1 MRVQRSIRL
10 RSVTYVFYAQDLK
23 RNDPLNLL
31 AKTLKLYVSEGSTAH
46 LNLVNQ
52 LVGTYLMSAERSDNG

>member
-23 RNDPLNLL
+23 RNDPVNLL
-31 AKTLKLYVSEGSTAH
+31 AKTFKLDVSEGSSAQIKFGKSASW
-46 LNLVNQ
+46 NL
-52 LVGTYLMSAERSDNG
+52 SDERREI

>member
-1 MRVQRSIRL
+1 M
-10 RSVTYVFYAQDLK
+10 TYVFYAQDLK
-23 RNDPLNLL
+23 RNDPVNLL
-31 AKTLKLYVSEGSTAH
+31 AKTLKLYVSEGSVAH